1 MKAVLIS
8 IRPEWCE
15 KIINGEKTIEVRKT
29 RPKIEPPFKCYI
41 YCTTN
46 GKYLNIPISRKRF
59 LEDYKINGM
68 QSMNHPIGNGK
79 VIGEFVCDRIHKFS
93 TVVYL
98 GEEQTITDDDVVKQ
112 SCVSR
117 PELREYETTEPPY
130 GLYGWH
136 ISDLKIYDEPKGLW
150 KFCKPCD
157 PLPGCD
163 CDYCRTH
170 GRSPRLEIARAP
182 QSWCYVEELH

>member
-15 KIINGEKTIEVRKT
+15 KILNGDKTIEVRKT

-79 VIGEFVCDRIHKFS
+79 VIGEFVVDNIYAVLRHPNIFAGYPMIYKKAMKDACMS
-93 TVVYL
+93 EVQL
-98 GEEQTITDDDVVKQ
+98 EEYSGGKDL
-112 SCVSR
+112 C
-117 PELREYETTEPPY
+117 
-130 GLYGWH
+130 GWH
-136 ISDLKIYDEPKGLW
+136 ISDLWIYDEPKGLW